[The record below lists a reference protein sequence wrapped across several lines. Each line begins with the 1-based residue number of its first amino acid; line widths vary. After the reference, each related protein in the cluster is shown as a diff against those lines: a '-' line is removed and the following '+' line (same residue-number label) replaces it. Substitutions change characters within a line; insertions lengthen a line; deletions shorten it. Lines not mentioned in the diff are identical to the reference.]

1 MLQRD
6 IPAEPHHVMQRR
18 HHGHVEAQIE
28 LPKPDMGHSGEAA
41 GVRPGLRGIKRARAV
56 VPDLLRARDGPALFR
71 EQPIILIDAD
81 KFQRPHADALPHVHA
96 VVVALQH
103 LLLFL
108 FAALAAHGG
117 FLILRL
123 AGKIAVVQQ
132 VSRQPDGAEHAGDD
146 RPFLSRGQAEGVE
159 VGRGHVRP
167 LHGARPPGKQRRR
180 HGRPDGHG
188 GDGKPYA
195 HAPAPVSAATMR
207 KCRVMRRSHQFPSGV
222 NDTPLPLMA
231 CSIWNPPPL
240 QGQASPQ

>member
-56 VPDLLRARDGPALFR
+56 VPDLLGARDGPALFR

-103 LLLFL
+103 LLLSL
-108 FAALAAHGG
+108 FAALAVKKASTGETIFKEKDLPS
-117 FLILRL
+117 FLRT
-123 AGKIAVVQQ
+123 AV
-132 VSRQPDGAEHAGDD
+132 
-146 RPFLSRGQAEGVE
+146 F
-159 VGRGHVRP
+159 P
-167 LHGARPPGKQRRR
+167 LHSTFAEVITD
-180 HGRPDGHG
+180 HCTD
-188 GDGKPYA
+188 
-195 HAPAPVSAATMR
+195 
-207 KCRVMRRSHQFPSGV
+207 
-222 NDTPLPLMA
+222 
-231 CSIWNPPPL
+231 
-240 QGQASPQ
+240 